1 MKLVFSTRFK
11 PSFRQSSS
19 QRFFKSCNS
28 NFFKSW
34 NPAMAY
40 WLGFLFADGNVY
52 KTARISRIQ
61 LALKC
66 IDYEHISKY
75 KTALESTYKL
85 GLYKTNFG
93 TCKAHHS
100 IQDKILTRSLIQL
113 GCIPRKSLTL
123 EWPKNIPDEY
133 VHHF

>member
-40 WLGFLFADGNVY
+40 WLGFLFADGNVCKKKS
-52 KTARISRIQ
+52 KTYCVQ
-61 LALKC
+61 LELKC
-66 IDYEHISKY
+66 TDYGHVSKY
-75 KTALESTYKL
+75 KTALQSTYKL
-85 GLYKTNFG
+85 GLYKTNFRS
-93 TCKAHHS
+93 CRAAHS
-100 IQDKILTRSLIQL
+100 ITNKVLAASLIQL

-123 EWPKNIPDEY
+123 EWPK
-133 VHHF
+133 